1 MVPSRRDVMK
11 HSLSSGFA
19 LAVAPIADTALATDA
34 QGLEAGEV
42 KIPTSAGEIP
52 AYRAFS
58 TAGGKKRKLPVLL
71 VVHEIFGVHEH
82 IKDLCRR
89 FAKQGLFAVAP
100 DLFARQG
107 DATKIS
113 DMKQLFRDIVS
124 KASDEQ
130 VFGDLDATVAWAA
143 KEPQADVARLAITG
157 FCWGGRVT
165 WLYAARQPALKAAVA
180 WYGRLTGDK
189 DPLHPRHPLDVV
201 DELKIPVL
209 GLYGGQD
216 QNIPLDSIGKMRAA
230 LQASK
235 NAAAQRCEFH
245 IYPESGH
252 AFAADYRPSYR
263 KADAEDGFQRLHAW
277 LKAHGVSAGA

>member
-1 MVPSRRDVMK
+1 MATMVPSRRDVMK

-19 LAVAPIADTALATDA
+19 LAVTPIAGTALATDA
-34 QGLEAGEV
+34 QGLEVGEV
-42 KIPTSAGEIP
+42 RIPTSNGEIP

-58 TAGGKKRKLPVLL
+58 SAWGVKRKLPVLL

-89 FAKQGLFAVAP
+89 FAKQGFFAVAP

-107 DATKIS
+107 DATKVA
-113 DMKQLFRDIVS
+113 DMKLLFQNIVS
-124 KASDEQ
+124 KASDPQ
-130 VFGDLDATVAWAA
+130 VLGDLDATVAWAG
-143 KEPQADVARLAITG
+143 KEAQADVGRLAITG

-165 WLYAARQPALKAAVA
+165 WLYAAREPALKAAVA

-189 DPLHPRHPLDVV
+189 DPLHPQHPLDLV
-201 DELKIPVL
+201 DQLKVPVL

-216 QNIPLDSIGKMRAA
+216 QAIGLDTIGKMKAA

-235 NAAAQRCEFH
+235 NPAAQHCEFH
-245 IYPESGH
+245 IYPEAGH

-263 KADAEDGFQRLHAW
+263 KADAEDGFHRLHAW
-277 LKAHGVSAGA
+277 FKAHGVA